1 MVNRTRSNGCTTID
15 VKSVCRNIGSARPC
29 FEFRV
34 ASVQNH
40 RGSGH
45 HLNNGTGVVF
55 VMIYFSAGLLLS
67 VGNPIP

>member
-1 MVNRTRSNGCTTID
+1 MVNRTRSISCTTIY

-34 ASVQNH
+34 TSVQNN

-45 HLNNGTGVVF
+45 RLNNGTGVVF

-67 VGNPIP
+67 VEIPLP